1 MAGATF
7 MGSDPQRPDR
17 GVRRG
22 PLHLTD
28 GPPAQCSLSKGPRSI
43 LLIEDRVSRPRPVTG
58 LLLWRLS
65 AALPSHRLLR
75 IGVCV
80 RKRASSRPDQQASLR
95 TPLEALRNPATYRL
109 R

>member
-7 MGSDPQRPDR
+7 MGSDPQRPGR
-17 GVRRG
+17 GCRRG

-28 GPPAQCSLSKGPRSI
+28 GPPTQWSLSKGPRSI
-43 LLIEDRVSRPRPVTG
+43 RLIEDRVSRPRPVTD

-65 AALPSHRLLR
+65 AALPSHRLSS

-80 RKRASSRPDQQASLR
+80 RKRVRSRPD
-95 TPLEALRNPATYRL
+95 
-109 R
+109 